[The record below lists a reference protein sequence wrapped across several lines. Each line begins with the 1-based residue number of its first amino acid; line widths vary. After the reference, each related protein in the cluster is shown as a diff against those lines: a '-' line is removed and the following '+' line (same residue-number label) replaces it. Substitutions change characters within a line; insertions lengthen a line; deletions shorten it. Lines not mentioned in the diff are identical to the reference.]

1 MSTREISLSDAQ
13 IEEAARLFATLSEPS
28 RLRLLKTLMSGPR
41 TVGELVEATGLK
53 QGNVSKQL
61 SALTQAKFLNRER
74 DGNFARYSIRDPL
87 VQDLCRLV
95 CAKIERDAHEHLG
108 AVLAGKS

>member
-1 MSTREISLSDAQ
+1 MSTEEISLSDAQ

-41 TVGELVEATGLK
+41 TVGELVEETGLK

-61 SALTQAKFLNRER
+61 AALAQARFLSRER
-74 DGNFARYSIRDPL
+74 DGNFARYRIRDPL
-87 VQDLCRLV
+87 VHDLCRLV
-95 CAKIERDAHEHLG
+95 CTKLERDAREHLG
-108 AVLAGKS
+108 AMSGR